1 MQNII
6 PIVSSGEVEYVRE
19 DLTGRR
25 YGRLTV
31 CWEIKQAEKS
41 LPPLLAVP
49 VRLRER
55 KNRGG
60 VPSENRA
67 YEKLRVLSEGASV
80 QSADRSDRASVRAF
94 ESA

>member
-1 MQNII
+1 M
-6 PIVSSGEVEYVRE
+6 SAGEVEYVRE

-31 CWEIKQAEKS
+31 CREIKQAEKS
-41 LPPLLAVP
+41 RRHYWLC
-49 VRLRER
+49 RCDCRER

-67 YEKLRVLSEGASV
+67 YEKLRVLSEGTSV
-80 QSADRSDRASVRAF
+80 QSAGSI
-94 ESA
+94 

>member
-1 MQNII
+1 M
-6 PIVSSGEVEYVRE
+6 RE
-19 DLTGRR
+19 DLTGAG

-31 CWEIKQAEKS
+31 CREIKQAEKS
-41 LPPLLAVP
+41 RRLTGCA

>member
-1 MQNII
+1 M
-6 PIVSSGEVEYVRE
+6 SAGEVEYVRE

-31 CWEIKQAEKS
+31 CREIKQAEK
-41 LPPLLAVP
+41 AAAITGCAGVTAGK
-49 VRLRER
+49 

-67 YEKLRVLSEGASV
+67 YEKLRVLSEGTSV
-80 QSADRSDRASVRAF
+80 QSADRSDRSSVRTF

>member
-1 MQNII
+1 M
-6 PIVSSGEVEYVRE
+6 RE

-31 CWEIKQAEKS
+31 CREIKQAEKS
-41 LPPLLAVP
+41 RRHYWLCGVTAGK
-49 VRLRER
+49 

-80 QSADRSDRASVRAF
+80 QSADRSDRPSVRTF

>member
-1 MQNII
+1 MRRSDGAPVWTSDCLPGNK
-6 PIVSSGEVEYVRE
+6 
-19 DLTGRR
+19 TGS
-25 YGRLTV
+25 
-31 CWEIKQAEKS
+31 KKP
-41 LPPLLAVP
+41 PPLLAVP

-55 KNRGG
+55 KDRGG

-80 QSADRSDRASVRAF
+80 QSADRSDRPSVRTF